1 MSFKTEDENK
11 NNQNEDNFG
20 LPDLDYKPLDQ
31 LEEKPEETKIEPI
44 EFESGDTVVLHEETS
59 TGGGDEVKYDKH
71 GFIPEP
77 DEPKSNAPI
86 VIGLL
91 IAVVILA
98 AGFLVW
104 KYVIVPANEKTKMER
119 LAAIENEKKAK
130 EAAELAAKQK
140 EEEERQRLAVE
151 AAAKATPAEG
161 TIEKLT
167 DKTGKYYVV
176 VASAVDADLLMDHAK
191 KLSAKGISS
200 KIIPPFG
207 KSKFNRLA
215 IGDHDTFANAQSAAD
230 ASKADYGDAVWVIK
244 Y

>member
-31 LEEKPEETKIEPI
+31 LEEKQEETKVEST
-44 EFESGDTVVLHEETS
+44 EFESGDTVVLHEEPAR
-59 TGGGDEVKYDKH
+59 GEDEVKYDKH

-77 DEPKSNAPI
+77 DEPKSNSKI
-86 VIGLL
+86 VISLL
-91 IAVVILA
+91 IVVVVAVA
-98 AGFLVW
+98 SFLVW
-104 KYVIVPANEKTKMER
+104 KYVIKPANEKTQMER
-119 LAAIENEKKAK
+119 LAKIEKDKKAK
-130 EAAELAAKQK
+130 EEEAARLAKQK
-140 EEEERQRLAVE
+140 EDEEAARLAAE

-161 TIEKLT
+161 AIEKLT

-191 KLSAKGISS
+191 KLSSKGVSS

-215 IGDHDTFANAQSAAD
+215 IGDHDTFASAQSAAD

>member
-31 LEEKPEETKIEPI
+31 LEEKLEETKVEPI
-44 EFESGDTVVLHEETS
+44 EFETGDTVVLHEETAS
-59 TGGGDEVKYDKH
+59 AADEVKYDKH

-77 DEPKSNAPI
+77 DEPRSKAPI
-86 VIGLL
+86 VIGLM
-91 IAVVILA
+91 ITVVILA

-104 KYVIVPANEKTKMER
+104 KYVIDPANKKTQMER
-119 LAAIENEKKAK
+119 LAKIENEKKAK
-130 EAAELAAKQK
+130 EESARLAKQK
-140 EEEERQRLAVE
+140 EDEEAARLAAE
-151 AAAKATPAEG
+151 AAAKAAPAEG

-167 DKTGKYYVV
+167 DRTGKYFVV

-191 KLSAKGISS
+191 KLSAKGVSS

-207 KSKFNRLA
+207 KSKFSRLA

>member
-31 LEEKPEETKIEPI
+31 LEEKPEETKVEPI
-44 EFESGDTVVLHEETS
+44 EFESGDTVTLHEETAREE
-59 TGGGDEVKYDKH
+59 EVKYNKH

-77 DEPKSNAPI
+77 DEPKSNAKV
-86 VIGLL
+86 VIALM
-91 IAVVILA
+91 IAVVIGA

-104 KYVIVPANEKTKMER
+104 KYVIQPANEKTKMER
-119 LAAIENEKKAK
+119 LAKIEKDKKAK
-130 EAAELAAKQK
+130 EARELAAKQK
-140 EEEERQRLAVE
+140 EEEERQRLAAE

-167 DKTGKYYVV
+167 DRTGKYYVV

-191 KLSAKGISS
+191 KLSAKGIST

-207 KSKFNRLA
+207 KAKFSRLA
-215 IGDHDTFANAQSAAD
+215 IGDHDTFDNAQAA
-230 ASKADYGDAVWVIK
+230 ANTSKAEYGNAVWVIK